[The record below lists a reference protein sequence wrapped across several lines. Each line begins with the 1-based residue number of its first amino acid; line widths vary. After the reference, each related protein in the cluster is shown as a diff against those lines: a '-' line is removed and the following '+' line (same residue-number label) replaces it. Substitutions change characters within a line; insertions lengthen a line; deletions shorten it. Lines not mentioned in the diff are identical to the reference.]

1 MPIPFIGR
9 LYLYVVFYAVIH
21 AANKTKKI
29 ASPEYLALV
38 GSFILIGLEII
49 VRGIT
54 LCLRMISVIFPFRS
68 RDSLTEHSWAYNSL
82 FL

>member
-9 LYLYVVFYAVIH
+9 LYLYVVFYAVTH
-21 AANKTKKI
+21 AANKTKKS

-54 LCLRMISVIFPFRS
+54 LALRMLFVIFPTRGCDF
-68 RDSLTEHSWAYNSL
+68 LTEHSWAYNSL
-82 FL
+82 LL